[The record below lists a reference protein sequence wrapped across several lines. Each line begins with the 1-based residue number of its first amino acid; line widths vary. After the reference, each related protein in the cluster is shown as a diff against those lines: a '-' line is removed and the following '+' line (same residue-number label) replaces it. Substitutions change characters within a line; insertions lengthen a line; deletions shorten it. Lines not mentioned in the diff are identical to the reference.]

1 MFILNFIFLTHFIII
16 IFCYLQNKIVDES
29 YLSWR
34 SILKYLKKSSG
45 AYYVAE

>member
-1 MFILNFIFLTHFIII
+1 MLNFDAFLTHFITV
-16 IFCYLQNKIVDES
+16 FVYLQNKIGDES